1 MKVKVGL
8 ALGGGGARGSYQ
20 IGVLEAFRQEG
31 LLKDIKHVSGTSI
44 GAINTMMVMAN
55 FSYERM
61 LETWEKIENRDIYG
75 KKFDK
80 FKFDKQGLF
89 SLQDVFEKLSKEVT
103 LSEIRESKI
112 HGYATAAK
120 LKKGSLLDQVLIHRM
135 EKEVFNLNEFKDPL
149 KAVLASASIPIL
161 FGTTEIDD
169 QAYVDGGTLD
179 NCPIEP
185 LIDAGCNVILTIPID
200 GMFSKRKYKNHAIC
214 LVNFETHYLFKLIPY
229 DILDFKTDDIKKKAL
244 YGEKMGYALINKLRD
259 ENILDDQN
267 QWHIKDEFTYISMTK
282 ESEKPIRD
290 EVKALWT

>member
-1 MKVKVGL
+1 
-8 ALGGGGARGSYQ
+8 
-20 IGVLEAFRQEG
+20 
-31 LLKDIKHVSGTSI
+31 
-44 GAINTMMVMAN
+44 
-55 FSYERM
+55 
-61 LETWEKIENRDIYG
+61 
-75 KKFDK
+75 
-80 FKFDKQGLF
+80 
-89 SLQDVFEKLSKEVT
+89 
-103 LSEIRESKI
+103 
-112 HGYATAAK
+112 
-120 LKKGSLLDQVLIHRM
+120 M

-179 NCPIEP
+179 NCPIQP

-200 GMFSKRKYKNHAIC
+200 GMFSKRKYKNQSIL

-259 ENILDDQN
+259 EKILDDQN

-282 ESEKPIRD
+282 KSEKPIRD